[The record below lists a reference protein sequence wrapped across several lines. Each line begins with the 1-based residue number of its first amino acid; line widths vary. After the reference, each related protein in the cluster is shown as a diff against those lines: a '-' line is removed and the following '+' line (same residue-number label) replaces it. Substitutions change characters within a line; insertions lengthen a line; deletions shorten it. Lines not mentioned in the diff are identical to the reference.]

1 MPIIKN
7 ILRQGQTKYQGLKD
21 FDVLVDDEFT
31 FAEGAA
37 ISKYFRITNFPA
49 PIPAGNSFFS
59 IEGSEFLKSNVE
71 LKTEILDVNEN
82 PIFHFPV
89 FNKTSFNSVNV
100 SIEVVPKRVDTGVG
114 MITIL
119 GELDPNKVPFDI
131 PIEFQNTYNVRVTG
145 FVDIDTDIPNTRPI
159 LFYKPPK
166 INVSEIVRNNLSG
179 STDDT
184 SSIFSITGSGAFFGG
199 SLSGQ
204 SEPGTQAPDDDNDQP
219 DLT

>member
-7 ILRQGQTKYQGLKD
+7 ILRQGQAIYQGLKD
-21 FDVLVDDEFT
+21 FDVLVDDEFS

-37 ISKYFRITNFPA
+37 VSKYFRITNFPA

-59 IEGSEFLKSNVE
+59 IEGSEFLKNNVE
-71 LKTEILDVNEN
+71 LKTEIIDVNET

-89 FNKTSFNSVNV
+89 FNKTSFNSVNI
-100 SIEVVPKRVDTGVG
+100 SIEVVPKRVDSGVG
-114 MITIL
+114 IITIL
-119 GELDPNKVPFDI
+119 GELDPDKVSFAI
-131 PIEFQNTYNVRVTG
+131 PPEFQNTYNVRVTG
-145 FVDIDTDIPNTRPI
+145 LIDIDTDIPNTRPI

-204 SEPGTQAPDDDNDQP
+204 PEPGTQAPDDDNDQP

>member
-7 ILRQGQTKYQGLKD
+7 ILRQGQAKFQGLQN
-21 FDVLVDDEFT
+21 FDVFKDDEFT

-37 ISKYFRITNFPA
+37 VSKYFRITNFPS
-49 PIPAGNSFFS
+49 PLPAGNSFFS
-59 IEGSEFLKSNVE
+59 VEGSEFLKNNVE
-71 LKTEILDVNEN
+71 LKTEILDLNNN

-89 FNKTSFNSVNV
+89 FNKTSFNSVNI
-100 SIEVVPKRVDTGVG
+100 SIEVVPRKVDSGVG
-114 MITIL
+114 TITIL

-145 FVDIDTDIPNTRPI
+145 LIDIDTEIPNTRPI

-166 INVSEIVRNNLSG
+166 INVTEVVRNNISG

-184 SSIFSITGSGAFFGG
+184 SSIFTITGSGTFFGG
-199 SLSGQ
+199 SLSGNHLPNT
-204 SEPGTQAPDDDNDQP
+204 SAPDADNTQP